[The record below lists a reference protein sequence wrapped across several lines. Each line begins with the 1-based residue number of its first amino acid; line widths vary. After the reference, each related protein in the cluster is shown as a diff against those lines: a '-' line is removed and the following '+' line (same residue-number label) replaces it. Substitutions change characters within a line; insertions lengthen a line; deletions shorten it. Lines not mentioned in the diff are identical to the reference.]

1 MQIEVKAT
9 KREVQGTGASRR
21 LRRAG
26 RVPGILYGGE
36 AQPQS
41 IELDH
46 NELWQHLR
54 KEAFYSSVLNL
65 DVDGARQMC
74 LLRDVQ
80 RHPFR

>member
-46 NELWQHLR
+46 NELW
-54 KEAFYSSVLNL
+54 
-65 DVDGARQMC
+65 
-74 LLRDVQ
+74 
-80 RHPFR
+80 